1 MVVMI
6 EDIWK
11 FLILFLPGIFFQVT
25 FSMHKIFIL
34 KANFQRYN
42 GEYTFF
48 PGEKIKDILAKS

>member
-11 FLILFLPGIFFQVT
+11 FLILFLPVFFFKLHFPCT
-25 FSMHKIFIL
+25 RYLFL
-34 KANFQRYN
+34 WRNFQRYN
-42 GEYTFF
+42 GEYTFL